1 MDSVRYGL
9 ARRGV
14 PATLTLHLLMIAA
27 VEYGTN
33 PLLMALL
40 RDRFGDLVA

>member
-1 MDSVRYGL
+1 
-9 ARRGV
+9 V

-27 VEYGTN
+27 VEYG
-33 PLLMALL
+33 MYLL